1 MKKRLSRNISLVAGL
16 VVTAMA
22 GGCSPF
28 HTAVPLSRVTPPSH
42 FVQAPAGT
50 DPATDLTTWW
60 RSWNDP
66 ALTRMVEAA
75 LAANP
80 DIRIARDNVLQ
91 ARAAH
96 VIARSA
102 LYPTVGATGNIGGG
116 GMSWRNPDA
125 LSQMSD
131 GDPANDGHLAGI
143 GASWEPDLF
152 GGRHADSRAA
162 RALMLGQ
169 QAAYHG
175 MQMLV
180 AADVAENYLR
190 AQGIQRQIDLLDH
203 SLGILQ
209 RLRTYTQARFAAGQ
223 AVSADM
229 RAVDEKL
236 SLQQAQRP
244 LLVAE
249 YDLHRRRL
257 AILSGRA
264 PESAPSLPSPG
275 AFFVPAAPVGEMP
288 DSVLARRPDV
298 LARRDEVDAAL
309 QRLKSAK
316 TDLLPRFGLEFF
328 GGDGRLRFD
337 GIPGLSGTGGL
348 IALTTYLPIFTAGR
362 VHARIHAAHAR
373 LDAAVAGYDRTV
385 LNALAEVEDAYEART
400 SADARGHDLA
410 IAVSQAGSNVR
421 DVTGLYEG
429 GQRMMQDILRAR
441 LDELDAREQVLRNEE
456 MQTLASIHLARA
468 LGGGWA
474 HDVGDAAPLSSQ
486 GHARPHG

>member
-1 MKKRLSRNISLVAGL
+1 MKKKTLSRIICLAAIGAM
-16 VVTAMA
+16 TA
-22 GGCSPF
+22 CSPF
-28 HTAVPLSRVTPPSH
+28 HTSAPPSRVVVPAR
-42 FVQAPAGT
+42 FAQAPTGT
-50 DPATDLTTWW
+50 DAGTDLTTWW

-66 ALTRMVEAA
+66 VLTGLVEAA

-96 VIARSA
+96 VIARST
-102 LYPTVGATGNIGGG
+102 LYPTVGATGDIGGG
-116 GMSWRNPDA
+116 GMSWRNPA
-125 LSQMSD
+125 GLSQLSD
-131 GDPANDGHLAGI
+131 GDPATDAHLAGI

-169 QAAYHG
+169 QAEYHG

-190 AQGIQRQIDLLDH
+190 AQGVRRQMDLLDR
-203 SLGILQ
+203 SIAILE

-223 AVSADM
+223 AVSADV
-229 RAVDEKL
+229 RDVDEKL
-236 SLQQAQRP
+236 SLQRARRP
-244 LLVAE
+244 LLVEE

-257 AILSGRA
+257 AILSGRT
-264 PESAPSLPSPG
+264 PESAGPLPAPG
-275 AFFVPAAPVGEMP
+275 AFFVPAPPMGEMP
-288 DSVLARRPDV
+288 DTVLERRPDV
-298 LARRDEVDAAL
+298 LARRDQVEAAL
-309 QRLKSAK
+309 QHLKSVK

-348 IALTTYLPIFTAGR
+348 MALTTYLPIFTAGR
-362 VHARIHAAHAR
+362 VRARIHAAHAR
-373 LDAAVAGYDRTV
+373 LDAAVAGYDRSV
-385 LNALAEVEDAYEART
+385 LNALAEVEDAYEARM
-400 SADARGHDLA
+400 SADARAHDLA
-410 IAVSQAGSNVR
+410 TAVTQAQTNVH

-429 GQRMMQDILRAR
+429 GQRMMHDVLRSR
-441 LDELDAREQVLRNEE
+441 LDALDAQEQVLRNQD

-468 LGGGWA
+468 LGGGWR
-474 HDVGDAAPLSSQ
+474 HESDDAPPL
-486 GHARPHG
+486 RPQSTSRRHH

>member
-1 MKKRLSRNISLVAGL
+1 MKKKLSRIICLAAIATLG
-16 VVTAMA
+16 A
-22 GGCSPF
+22 CSPF
-28 HTAVPLSRVTPPSH
+28 HTRTPPSRVTVPSR
-42 FVQAPAGT
+42 FAQAPAGT

-66 ALTRMVEAA
+66 ALTHVVETA

-96 VIARSA
+96 VIARST

-116 GMSWRNPDA
+116 GMSWRNPA
-125 LSQMSD
+125 GLSQLSD
-131 GDPANDGHLAGI
+131 GDPATDAHLAGI

-169 QAAYHG
+169 QAEYHG

-180 AADVAENYLR
+180 AADAAENYLR
-190 AQGIQRQIDLLDH
+190 AQGVQRQIDLLDR
-203 SLGILQ
+203 SIGILQ
-209 RLRTYTQARFAAGQ
+209 RLRTYTQARFVAGQ
-223 AVSADM
+223 AVSADV

-236 SLQQAQRP
+236 SLQRARRP
-244 LLVAE
+244 LLVEE

-257 AILSGRA
+257 AILSGQA
-264 PESAPSLPSPG
+264 PENAPSLPAPG
-275 AFFVPAAPVGEMP
+275 AFFVPAAPSGEMP
-288 DSVLARRPDV
+288 DTVLERRPDV
-298 LARRDEVDAAL
+298 LARRDQVEAAL
-309 QRLKSAK
+309 DRLKSAK

-385 LNALAEVEDAYEART
+385 LNALGEVEDAYEART
-400 SADARGHDLA
+400 SADTRAHDLA
-410 IAVSQAGSNVR
+410 TAVLQAGRNVS

-441 LDELDAREQVLRNEE
+441 LDELDAREQVLRNED

-468 LGGGWA
+468 LGGGWKHEA
-474 HDVGDAAPLSSQ
+474 DDAPPLPSRS
-486 GHARPHG
+486 GARTRG

>member
-1 MKKRLSRNISLVAGL
+1 MKKKLSRIICLAAIATLG
-16 VVTAMA
+16 A
-22 GGCSPF
+22 CSPF
-28 HTAVPLSRVTPPSH
+28 HTRTPPSRVTVPSR
-42 FVQAPAGT
+42 FTQAPAGT

-66 ALTRMVEAA
+66 ALTHVVETA

-96 VIARSA
+96 VIARST

-116 GMSWRNPDA
+116 GMSWRNPA
-125 LSQMSD
+125 GLSQLSD
-131 GDPANDGHLAGI
+131 GDPATDAHLAGI

-169 QAAYHG
+169 QAEYHG

-180 AADVAENYLR
+180 AADAAENYLR
-190 AQGIQRQIDLLDH
+190 AQGVQRQIDLLDR
-203 SLGILQ
+203 SIGILQ
-209 RLRTYTQARFAAGQ
+209 RLRTYTQARFVAGQ
-223 AVSADM
+223 AVSADV

-236 SLQQAQRP
+236 SLQRARRP
-244 LLVAE
+244 LLVEE

-257 AILSGRA
+257 AILSGQA
-264 PESAPSLPSPG
+264 PENAPSLPAPG
-275 AFFVPAAPVGEMP
+275 AFFVPAAPLGEMP
-288 DSVLARRPDV
+288 DTVLERRPDV
-298 LARRDEVDAAL
+298 LARRDQVEAAL
-309 QRLKSAK
+309 DRLKSAK

-385 LNALAEVEDAYEART
+385 LNALGEVEDAYEART
-400 SADARGHDLA
+400 SADTRAHDLA
-410 IAVSQAGSNVR
+410 TAVSQAGRNVS

-441 LDELDAREQVLRNEE
+441 LDELDAREQVLRNED

-468 LGGGWA
+468 LGGGWKHEA
-474 HDVGDAAPLSSQ
+474 DDAPPLPSRS
-486 GHARPHG
+486 GARTRG

>member
-1 MKKRLSRNISLVAGL
+1 MKKKLSRIICLAAIATLG
-16 VVTAMA
+16 A
-22 GGCSPF
+22 CSPF
-28 HTAVPLSRVTPPSH
+28 HTRTPPSRVTVPSR
-42 FVQAPAGT
+42 FAQAPAGT

-66 ALTRMVEAA
+66 ALTHVVEAA

-96 VIARSA
+96 VIARST

-116 GMSWRNPDA
+116 GMSWRNPA
-125 LSQMSD
+125 GLSQLSD
-131 GDPANDGHLAGI
+131 GDPATDAHLAGI

-169 QAAYHG
+169 QAEYHG

-180 AADVAENYLR
+180 AADAAENYLR
-190 AQGIQRQIDLLDH
+190 AQGVQRQIDLLDR
-203 SLGILQ
+203 SIGILQ
-209 RLRTYTQARFAAGQ
+209 RLRTYTQARFVAGQ
-223 AVSADM
+223 AVSADV

-236 SLQQAQRP
+236 SLQRARRP
-244 LLVAE
+244 LLVEE

-257 AILSGRA
+257 AILSGQA
-264 PESAPSLPSPG
+264 PENAPSLPAPG
-275 AFFVPAAPVGEMP
+275 AFFVPVAPSGEMP
-288 DSVLARRPDV
+288 DTVLERRPDV
-298 LARRDEVDAAL
+298 LARRDQVEAAL
-309 QRLKSAK
+309 DRLKSAK

-385 LNALAEVEDAYEART
+385 LNALGEVEDAYEART
-400 SADARGHDLA
+400 SADTRAHDLA
-410 IAVSQAGSNVR
+410 TAVSQAGRNVS

-441 LDELDAREQVLRNEE
+441 LDELDAREQVLRNED

-468 LGGGWA
+468 LGGGWKHEA
-474 HDVGDAAPLSSQ
+474 DDAPPLPSRS
-486 GHARPHG
+486 GARTRG